1 MVFVVEIFRIS
12 VMDSFFILI
21 FLSRVCIRFMNSDLR
36 VLWLYTSAVLT
47 NSIFRRLKFSVT
59 ILWEVAQ
66 NIDDSS

>member
-1 MVFVVEIFRIS
+1 MVLVLEIFRIS
-12 VMDSFFILI
+12 VMDSFF

-36 VLWLYTSAVLT
+36 VLWLYTSGLLT
-47 NSIFRRLKFSVT
+47 NSIFRRLTFSVT